1 VQDERSGV
9 TFYLRDETRDR
20 EEEFVAALE
29 DELGEDVYIAD
40 AREAALEAAF
50 RNPEFAAAVLR
61 KYGYDFE

>member
-61 KYGYDFE
+61 EYGYDFE